1 MVSLCEIMID
11 PHRGSSHLGHIDFV
25 TRYLDRIEAFFARAG
40 IRGRSRRMRAPCA
53 GCWDAHLRASAQEHA
68 LLGRFTRPKGMRIP
82 VVRARLRTLGL
93 CAFASALRAPA
104 STTAAR
110 SRPLSMR
117 TTFSASEFPA
127 SWPYTDEDFTR
138 MDESPDFN
146 FYSAPRF
153 VTHIDD
159 GAIAAL
165 TQYYK
170 QTLKP
175 GADLCDVCSSWI
187 SHLPKDIK
195 YGRVVGVGMNARE
208 LEANT
213 QLTEWVQADL
223 NREPK
228 LPFDDASFDNIL
240 CVVSIDYLIRP
251 REVVSEFHR
260 VLRPGGRVLLS
271 FSNRCFP
278 TKVAQ
283 KWLSLNDD
291 GRQRMVGS
299 YFMYS
304 PQVEMVGKPAWVDVG
319 TEKLPAA
326 KRTPVASELGG
337 KLGSLFGSS
346 AAIMAAA
353 LGNLGDPMYV
363 VSATKA

>member
-1 MVSLCEIMID
+1 
-11 PHRGSSHLGHIDFV
+11 
-25 TRYLDRIEAFFARAG
+25 
-40 IRGRSRRMRAPCA
+40 
-53 GCWDAHLRASAQEHA
+53 
-68 LLGRFTRPKGMRIP
+68 
-82 VVRARLRTLGL
+82 
-93 CAFASALRAPA
+93 
-104 STTAAR
+104 
-110 SRPLSMR
+110 MR

-170 QTLKP
+170 QTLTP

-187 SHLPKDIK
+187 SHLPKDVK

-228 LPFDDASFDNIL
+228 LPFDDSSFDNIL

-251 REVVSEFHR
+251 REVVDEFHR

-283 KWLSLNDD
+283 KWLSLDDD

-304 PQVEMVGKPAWVDVG
+304 PQVTMGGQPAWVDVG
-319 TEKLPAA
+319 AEKLPAA

-363 VSATKA
+363 VSATKAGVTVS

>member
-1 MVSLCEIMID
+1 
-11 PHRGSSHLGHIDFV
+11 
-25 TRYLDRIEAFFARAG
+25 
-40 IRGRSRRMRAPCA
+40 
-53 GCWDAHLRASAQEHA
+53 
-68 LLGRFTRPKGMRIP
+68 
-82 VVRARLRTLGL
+82 
-93 CAFASALRAPA
+93 
-104 STTAAR
+104 
-110 SRPLSMR
+110 
-117 TTFSASEFPA
+117 
-127 SWPYTDEDFTR
+127 
-138 MDESPDFN
+138 
-146 FYSAPRF
+146 
-153 VTHIDD
+153 
-159 GAIAAL
+159 
-165 TQYYK
+165 
-170 QTLKP
+170 
-175 GADLCDVCSSWI
+175 VCSSWI
-187 SHLPKDIK
+187 SHLPKDVK

-228 LPFDDASFDNIL
+228 LPFDDSSFDNIL

-304 PQVEMVGKPAWVDVG
+304 PQVTLGGQPAWVDVG
-319 TEKLPAA
+319 AEKLPAA

-363 VSATKA
+363 VSATKAGVS